1 MMFTPIFA
9 LFGVLMSAA
18 AGVLL
23 YVRRSQLRKTGLMR
37 DTETMRLP
45 FDPTTGLHEYR
56 FDYSD
61 NAVTFYV
68 IGIEMRSW
76 DAGIPQTSM
85 HLMVNSWFPRRL
97 EGRRPKK
104 TAFTYVDFIGYQA
117 PPAATVTPGGTP

>member
-23 YVRRSQLRKTGLMR
+23 YFRRSQLRKTGLMR

-45 FDPTTGLHEYR
+45 FDPTTGFHEYR

-85 HLMVNSWFPRRL
+85 HLMVNSWFPGWL

-104 TAFTYVDFIGYQA
+104 TAFTYVDWIGYQA

>member
-23 YVRRSQLRKTGLMR
+23 YFRRSQLRKTGLMR

-45 FDPTTGLHEYR
+45 FDPTTGFHEYR

-85 HLMVNSWFPRRL
+85 HLMVNSWFPSWL
-97 EGRRPKK
+97 EGKGPKK

>member
-9 LFGVLMSAA
+9 LFGVLMSAV

-23 YVRRSQLRKTGLMR
+23 YFRRSQLRKTGLMR

-45 FDPTTGLHEYR
+45 FDPTTGFHEYR

>member
-23 YVRRSQLRKTGLMR
+23 YFRRSQLRKTGLMR

-45 FDPTTGLHEYR
+45 FDPTTGFHEYR

>member
-23 YVRRSQLRKTGLMR
+23 YFRRSQLRKTGLMR

-45 FDPTTGLHEYR
+45 FDPTTGFHEYR

-85 HLMVNSWFPRRL
+85 HLMVNSWFPRWL

>member
-1 MMFTPIFA
+1 MMFTPIFT

-23 YVRRSQLRKTGLMR
+23 YFRRSQLRKTGLMR

-45 FDPTTGLHEYR
+45 FDPTTGFHEYR

-85 HLMVNSWFPRRL
+85 HLMVNS
-97 EGRRPKK
+97 
-104 TAFTYVDFIGYQA
+104 
-117 PPAATVTPGGTP
+117 

>member
-23 YVRRSQLRKTGLMR
+23 YFRRSQLRKTGLMR

-45 FDPTTGLHEYR
+45 FDPTTGFHEYR

-104 TAFTYVDFIGYQA
+104 TAFTYVDWIGYQA